1 MKTKFISNL
10 SKPINLLLL
19 MLVLGMAACTDDD
32 DDSVN
37 NQPGVSANE
46 EELITTVVIKVKDT
60 LTDVEQT
67 FRWTD
72 PDGDGGNDPS
82 IDTITLAPNTFYEVE
97 IEFLDESDPSDVE
110 DITEEIEDE
119 DDEHLICYT
128 SSPQTM
134 LNVLRTDSDGTYEV
148 GLESTWESFTAQ
160 NGSLKIV
167 LKHQPGVKD
176 GSCSPGETD
185 IEIDLPVFV
194 Q

>member
-72 PDGDGGNDPS
+72 SDGDGGNDPS